1 MIARTVAILGG
12 SGSLGSALARRL
24 SDAGHLVVI
33 GSRDS
38 AKGSSYADAVAAG
51 DIVFLTVPFAHQA
64 ALLDEV
70 GGRLAGK
77 ILVDCTV
84 PLVPPKVARVQLPA
98 EGSAAMRARAI
109 LGDGARI
116 VSALQ
121 NVAADLLAA
130 DGPVDC
136 DILVAGDDPAD
147 RNEVI
152 ALLES
157 AGLRALHAGPLAN
170 AVATEAMT
178 SVLIFLNRH
187 YGGHGGIRIT
197 GLAGER

>member
-1 MIARTVAILGG
+1 VTARTVAILGG
-12 SGSLGSALARRL
+12 TGSLGSALARRL
-24 SDAGHLVVI
+24 SAAGHRVAI
-33 GSRDS
+33 GSRDP
-38 AKGSSYADAVAAG
+38 AKGPGYAEAVAEA
-51 DIVFLTVPFAHQA
+51 DLVILTVPFAHQA
-64 ALLDEV
+64 AILAEV
-70 GGRLAGK
+70 ADSLAGK

-84 PLVPPKVARVQLPA
+84 PLVPPKVARVQLPSH
-98 EGSAAMRARAI
+98 GSAAMQARAI

-136 DILVAGDDPAD
+136 DILVVGDDPAD
-147 RNEVI
+147 RAEVI

-157 AGLRALHAGPLAN
+157 AGLHALHAGPLAN
-170 AVATEAMT
+170 AAAAEALT

-197 GLAGER
+197 GLGGA